1 MKKVQHGNS
10 KTGKGCNTKKVQYEK
25 NASRN
30 KCNKKVKHECDT
42 KSKKIKEIATW
53 KDCNTRKVNHG
64 KSETQ
69 K

>member
-25 NASRN
+25 NASRRKFTPN
-30 KCNKKVKHECDT
+30 KCNKKVKHECNT

-53 KDCNTRKVNHG
+53 KD
-64 KSETQ
+64 
-69 K
+69 